1 MRPPI
6 VSLSAQLP
14 VLAVLAAAVMHAAW
28 NAMVKVRGDRLAALG
43 LIDAWALLLALAAA
57 PFVAFPPA
65 HVWPYLLASLAV
77 TTLYRVLLVAGYN
90 RGDLGQVYPL
100 MRGSAPLFVA
110 VLAALVAG
118 ERLSPLGYFGVAVLC
133 AGILSLVTWSRL
145 DAGQSRVVGLALAT
159 GMSIACYTLID
170 SLGVRTAGDVLMY
183 VVWLEVIEHVPL
195 PLYLA
200 AARGASFRNL
210 LLRDWRTGATGAAAK
225 IGAYGLVLW
234 AVSLTAIAQVAA
246 LRETSV
252 IIAALIGHF
261 LFREPFGAKRIL
273 ASVLV
278 AGGILLIQSGGTLPG

>member
-1 MRPPI
+1 MTAPP

-57 PFVAFPPA
+57 PLVAFPPA
-65 HVWPYLLASLAV
+65 TVWAYLLASLAV
-77 TTLYRVLLVAGYN
+77 TTLYRVLLVAAYD

-110 VLAALVAG
+110 VLAAVAAG
-118 ERLSPLGYFGVAVLC
+118 ERLSPSGYAGVAVLS
-133 AGILSLVTWSRL
+133 AGILSLVSWSRL
-145 DAGQSRVVGLALAT
+145 DARQSRVVGLALAT
-159 GMSIACYTLID
+159 GATIACYTLID

-183 VVWLEVIEHVPL
+183 VVWLEVIEHLPL

-200 AARGASFRNL
+200 LTRRDGFRDL
-210 LLRDWRTGATGAAAK
+210 LLRDWRTGVTGAAAK

-234 AVSLTAIAQVAA
+234 AVSVAAIAQVAA

-273 ASVLV
+273 ASALV
-278 AGGILLIQSGGTLPG
+278 AAGILLLQWP